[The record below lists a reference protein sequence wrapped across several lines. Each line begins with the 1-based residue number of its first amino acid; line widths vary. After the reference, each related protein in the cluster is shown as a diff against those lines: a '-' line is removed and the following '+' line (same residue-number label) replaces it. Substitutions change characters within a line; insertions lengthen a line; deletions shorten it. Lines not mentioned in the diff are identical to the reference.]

1 MYERIVAGTDLSET
15 ARVATERAA
24 ALAKGLSAELVL
36 VHAGSDPGPALE
48 DLADSLGAKM
58 IVERGHPVDVLLE
71 SAESS
76 DATLLVVGSV
86 GMSGAR
92 RFMLGNVPN
101 KVSHSAR
108 TDLLIVKTDPP
119 RGGWGDGRGG
129 RGDEMGDVGPYSKIM
144 VGTDGSVTAMSA
156 VDRAAD
162 LAAAMGAE
170 LLIVC
175 AFDPPSDAELE
186 RMAASSGSI
195 SAQWDADRSLRDVP
209 DEFRWRIAGAAQAQD
224 VLERSEE
231 HAAKH
236 GVDAEVRTV
245 KGPAPEALISIAEEE
260 DFELIVVGSV
270 GMTGAQRFKLGNV
283 PHRISHHAPTDL
295 LILRTN

>member
-1 MYERIVAGTDLSET
+1 
-15 ARVATERAA
+15 
-24 ALAKGLSAELVL
+24 
-36 VHAGSDPGPALE
+36 
-48 DLADSLGAKM
+48 
-58 IVERGHPVDVLLE
+58 VDVLLE
-71 SAESS
+71 AAESS
-76 DATLLVVGSV
+76 AATLLVVGSV

-119 RGGWGDGRGG
+119 RGGP
-129 RGDEMGDVGPYSKIM
+129 GPYSKIV

-162 LAAAMGAE
+162 LAAVLGAR

-195 SAQWDADRSLRDVP
+195 SAQWDADRSLRGVP

-224 VLERSEE
+224 VLQRSEE

-236 GVDAEVRTV
+236 GVGAEVRTV

>member
-1 MYERIVAGTDLSET
+1 MYERIVAGTDLSKT
-15 ARVATERAA
+15 AEVATQRAA
-24 ALAKGLSAELVL
+24 ELARGLSAKLVL
-36 VHAGSDPGPALE
+36 VHAGSDPGAPLE
-48 DLADSLGAKM
+48 DLAESLDAEVIVAK
-58 IVERGHPVDVLLE
+58 GNPVDVLLTA
-71 SAESS
+71 AESGG
-76 DATLLVVGSV
+76 DATLLAVGSV

-119 RGGWGDGRGG
+119 RF
-129 RGDEMGDVGPYSKIM
+129 EGPYSKIM
-144 VGTDGSVTAMSA
+144 VGTDGSATAMSA

-162 LAAAMGAE
+162 LASALGAK

-175 AFDPPSDAELE
+175 AYDPPSDAELE
-186 RMAASSGSI
+186 RMAASAGSI

-231 HAAKH
+231 HAARH

-245 KGPAPEALISIAEEE
+245 KGPAPEVLISIAEVE

-283 PHRISHHAPTDL
+283 PHRVSHHAPTDL

>member
-1 MYERIVAGTDLSET
+1 MYERIVAGTDLSKT
-15 ARVATERAA
+15 ARFATDRAA
-24 ALAKGLSAELVL
+24 ALAKALSAELVL

-48 DLADSLGAKM
+48 DLAESLGAGV
-58 IVERGHPVDVLLE
+58 IVARGNPVDVLLE
-71 SAESS
+71 AAELG
-76 DATLLVVGSV
+76 DPTLLVVGSV

-119 RGGWGDGRGG
+119 RG
-129 RGDEMGDVGPYSKIM
+129 EVGPYSKIM
-144 VGTDGSVTAMSA
+144 VGTDGSPTAMSA

-162 LAAAMGAE
+162 LAVALEAK

-175 AFDPPSDAELE
+175 AYDPPSDAELE
-186 RMAASSGSI
+186 RISASSGSI
-195 SAQWDADRSLRDVP
+195 SAQWDADRSLRGVP
-209 DEFRWRIAGAAQAQD
+209 DEFRWRISGAAQAQD

-245 KGPAPEALISIAEEE
+245 KGPAPEVLISIAEEE

-270 GMTGAQRFKLGNV
+270 GMTGAERFKLGNV

>member
-1 MYERIVAGTDLSET
+1 MYERIVAGTDLSKT
-15 ARVATERAA
+15 AGVATERAA
-24 ALAKGLSAELVL
+24 GLAKELSASLVL
-36 VHAGSDPGPALE
+36 VHAGSDPGEPLKE
-48 DLADSLGAKM
+48 LAESLDAEVVASKGN
-58 IVERGHPVDVLLE
+58 PVDVLLDA
-71 SAESS
+71 AESVES
-76 DATLLVVGSV
+76 GDQTLLVVGSV

-92 RFMLGNVPN
+92 RFKLGNVPN
-101 KVSHSAR
+101 KVSHSAHR
-108 TDLLIVKTDPP
+108 DLLIVKTDPP
-119 RGGWGDGRGG
+119 PR
-129 RGDEMGDVGPYSKIM
+129 ELSSYSRIL
-144 VGTDGSVTAMSA
+144 VGTDGSATAMSA

-162 LAAAMGAE
+162 LAKALGAE

-175 AFDPPSDAELE
+175 AFDPPSEAELE
-186 RMAASSGSI
+186 RMAASAGSI
-195 SAQWDADRSLRDVP
+195 SAQWDSDRSLRGVP

-245 KGPAPEALISIAEEE
+245 KGSAPEVLISIAKEEG
-260 DFELIVVGSV
+260 FELIVVGSV

-295 LILRTN
+295 LILRTS

>member
-1 MYERIVAGTDLSET
+1 MYERIVAGTDLSKT
-15 ARVATERAA
+15 AEVATQRAA
-24 ALAKGLSAELVL
+24 ELARGLSAKLVL
-36 VHAGSDPGPALE
+36 VHAGSDPGAPLE
-48 DLADSLGAKM
+48 DLAESLDAEVIVAK
-58 IVERGHPVDVLLE
+58 GNPVDLLLE
-71 SAESS
+71 AAESGG
-76 DATLLVVGSV
+76 DATLLAVGSV

-119 RGGWGDGRGG
+119 RF
-129 RGDEMGDVGPYSKIM
+129 EGPYSRIM
-144 VGTDGSVTAMSA
+144 VGTDGSATAMSA

-162 LAAAMGAE
+162 LASALGAK

-175 AFDPPSDAELE
+175 AYDPPSDAELE
-186 RMAASSGSI
+186 RMAASAGSI

-245 KGPAPEALISIAEEE
+245 KGPAPEVLISIAEEE

-283 PHRISHHAPTDL
+283 PHRVSHHAPTDL

>member
-1 MYERIVAGTDLSET
+1 MYERIVAGTDLSKT
-15 ARVATERAA
+15 AEIATQRAA
-24 ALAKGLSAELVL
+24 ALARGLSAKLVL
-36 VHAGSDPGPALE
+36 VHAGSDPGAPLR
-48 DLADSLGAKM
+48 DLAESLDAEVVVNKGN
-58 IVERGHPVDVLLE
+58 PVDVLLE
-71 SAESS
+71 AAESGG

-101 KVSHSAR
+101 KVSHSSR

-119 RGGWGDGRGG
+119 PGG
-129 RGDEMGDVGPYSKIM
+129 RGQDRVGPYSKIL
-144 VGTDGSVTAMSA
+144 VGTDGSATAMSA

-162 LAAAMGAE
+162 LAAALGAE

-175 AFDPPSDAELE
+175 AYDPPSDAELE
-186 RMAASSGSI
+186 RMAASAGSI

-236 GVDAEVRTV
+236 GVNAEVRTV
-245 KGPAPEALISIAEEE
+245 KGPAPEVLISIAEEE
-260 DFELIVVGSV
+260 GFELIVVGSV

>member
-15 ARVATERAA
+15 ARVATEQAA
-24 ALAKGLSAELVL
+24 TLAKGLSAELVL

-48 DLADSLGAKM
+48 ELAESLGGDAIVAK
-58 IVERGHPVDVLLE
+58 GNPVDVLLE
-71 SAESS
+71 AAESD

-101 KVSHSAR
+101 KVSHSAH
-108 TDLLIVKTDPP
+108 TDLLIVKTDVP
-119 RGGWGDGRGG
+119 RG
-129 RGDEMGDVGPYSKIM
+129 DVRLYSKIM
-144 VGTDGSVTAMSA
+144 VGTDGSTTAMLA
-156 VDRAAD
+156 VDKAAD
-162 LAAAMGAE
+162 LAVGLGAE

-175 AFDPPSDAELE
+175 AYDPPSDAELE
-186 RMAASSGSI
+186 RMAASSGDI
-195 SAQWDADRSLRDVP
+195 SAQWKAHRSLGDVP

-231 HAAKH
+231 HAVRH
-236 GVDAEVRTV
+236 GIDAEVRTV
-245 KGPAPEALISIAEEE
+245 KGSASEVLISIAEEE

>member
-24 ALAKGLSAELVL
+24 SLAKGLSAELVL

-48 DLADSLGAKM
+48 DLANSLGAKVV
-58 IVERGHPVDVLLE
+58 VERGNPVDVLLE
-71 SAESS
+71 AAESS
-76 DATLLVVGSV
+76 DATLLAVGSV

-101 KVSHSAR
+101 KVSDSAR

-119 RGGWGDGRGG
+119 RM
-129 RGDEMGDVGPYSKIM
+129 EIGPYSKIM
-144 VGTDGSVTAMSA
+144 VGTDGSATAMSA

-162 LAAAMGAE
+162 LAAALGAK

-175 AFDPPSDAELE
+175 AFDPPSEAELE

-245 KGPAPEALISIAEEE
+245 KGPAPEALIAIAEEE

>member
-1 MYERIVAGTDLSET
+1 MYERIVAGTDLSDT
-15 ARVATERAA
+15 ARFATQRAA

-48 DLADSLGAKM
+48 ELADSMGAGV
-58 IVERGHPVDVLLE
+58 IVARGNPVDVLLE
-71 SAESS
+71 AAESA

-119 RGGWGDGRGG
+119 RG
-129 RGDEMGDVGPYSKIM
+129 EVGPYSKIM
-144 VGTDGSVTAMSA
+144 VGTDGSPTAMSA

-162 LAAAMGAE
+162 LAAALGAK

-175 AFDPPSDAELE
+175 AYDPPSDAELE
-186 RMAASSGSI
+186 RISASSGSI
-195 SAQWDADRSLRDVP
+195 SAQWDADRSLRGVP
-209 DEFRWRIAGAAQAQD
+209 DEFRWRISGAAQAQD

-236 GVDAEVRTV
+236 QVDAEVRTV
-245 KGPAPEALISIAEEE
+245 KGPAPEVLISIAEEE

-270 GMTGAQRFKLGNV
+270 GMTGAERFKLGNV

>member
-1 MYERIVAGTDLSET
+1 MYERIVAGTDLSKT
-15 ARVATERAA
+15 ARFATERAA
-24 ALAKGLSAELVL
+24 ALAKALPAELVL

-48 DLADSLGAKM
+48 ELAESLGAGV
-58 IVERGHPVDVLLE
+58 IVARGNPVDVLLE
-71 SAESS
+71 AAESG
-76 DATLLVVGSV
+76 DPTLLVVGSV

-119 RGGWGDGRGG
+119 RG
-129 RGDEMGDVGPYSKIM
+129 EVGPYSKIM
-144 VGTDGSVTAMSA
+144 VGTDGSPTAMSA

-162 LAAAMGAE
+162 LTVALGAK

-186 RMAASSGSI
+186 RISASPGSI
-195 SAQWDADRSLRDVP
+195 SAQWDADRSLRGVP
-209 DEFRWRIAGAAQAQD
+209 DEFRWRISGASQAQD

-231 HAAKH
+231 HAAKK

-245 KGPAPEALISIAEEE
+245 KGPAPEVLISISEEE

-270 GMTGAQRFKLGNV
+270 GMTGAERFKLGNV

>member
-1 MYERIVAGTDLSET
+1 MYERIVAGTDLSAT
-15 ARVATERAA
+15 ARVATERAE

-48 DLADSLGAKM
+48 GLADSLGAG
-58 IVERGHPVDVLLE
+58 VVVARGNPVDVLLE
-71 SAESS
+71 AAESGG
-76 DATLLVVGSV
+76 ATLLVVGSV

-119 RGGWGDGRGG
+119 RA
-129 RGDEMGDVGPYSKIM
+129 EVGPYSKIM
-144 VGTDGSVTAMSA
+144 VGTDGSTTAMSA
-156 VDRAAD
+156 VDKAAD
-162 LAAAMGAE
+162 LAFGLGAE

-175 AFDPPSDAELE
+175 AFDPPSEAELE
-186 RMAASSGSI
+186 RMAAGSGSI
-195 SAQWDADRSLRDVP
+195 SAQWNADRSLRDVP

-231 HAAKH
+231 HAEKH
-236 GVDAEVRTV
+236 GVDAEVRAV
-245 KGPAPEALISIAEEE
+245 RGPAPEVLISIAEEE

-295 LILRTN
+295 LIMRTN

>member
-1 MYERIVAGTDLSET
+1 MYERIVAGTDLSKT
-15 ARVATERAA
+15 AEVATQRAA
-24 ALAKGLSAELVL
+24 ELARGLSAKLVL
-36 VHAGSDPGPALE
+36 VHAGSDPGAPLE
-48 DLADSLGAKM
+48 DLAESLDAEVIVAK
-58 IVERGHPVDVLLE
+58 GNPVDVLLTA
-71 SAESS
+71 AESGG
-76 DATLLVVGSV
+76 DATLLAVGSV

-119 RGGWGDGRGG
+119 RF
-129 RGDEMGDVGPYSKIM
+129 EGPYSRIM
-144 VGTDGSVTAMSA
+144 VGTDGSATAMSA

-162 LAAAMGAE
+162 LASALGAK

-175 AFDPPSDAELE
+175 AYDPPSDAELE
-186 RMAASSGSI
+186 RMAASAGSI

-231 HAAKH
+231 HAARH

-245 KGPAPEALISIAEEE
+245 KGPAPEVLISIAEEE

-283 PHRISHHAPTDL
+283 PHRVSHHAPTDL

>member
-1 MYERIVAGTDLSET
+1 MYERIVAGTDLSKT
-15 ARVATERAA
+15 AEIATQSAA
-24 ALAKGLSAELVL
+24 ALARGLSAELVL
-36 VHAGSDPGPALE
+36 VHAGSNPGASLD
-48 DLADSLGAKM
+48 DLAQSLDAEV
-58 IVERGHPVDVLLE
+58 IVNKGNPVDVLLE
-71 SAESS
+71 AAESDGS
-76 DATLLVVGSV
+76 ATLLVVGSV

-119 RGGWGDGRGG
+119 RGK
-129 RGDEMGDVGPYSKIM
+129 VGPYSKIM
-144 VGTDGSVTAMSA
+144 VGTDGSTTAMSA

-162 LAAAMGAE
+162 LAAALGAA

-175 AFDPPSDAELE
+175 AYDPPSDAELE
-186 RMAASSGSI
+186 RMAASAGSI
-195 SAQWDADRSLRDVP
+195 SAQWDADRSLRGVP

-245 KGPAPEALISIAEEE
+245 KGSAPEVLISIAEEE

>member
-1 MYERIVAGTDLSET
+1 MYERIVAGTDLSKT
-15 ARVATERAA
+15 AEVATQRAA
-24 ALAKGLSAELVL
+24 ELARGLSAKLVL
-36 VHAGSDPGPALE
+36 VHAGSDPGAPLE
-48 DLADSLGAKM
+48 DLAEFLDADVIVAK
-58 IVERGHPVDVLLE
+58 GNPVDVLLTA
-71 SAESS
+71 AESGG
-76 DATLLVVGSV
+76 DATLLAVGSV

-101 KVSHSAR
+101 KISHSAR

-119 RGGWGDGRGG
+119 RF
-129 RGDEMGDVGPYSKIM
+129 EGPYSRIM
-144 VGTDGSVTAMSA
+144 VGTDGSATAMSA

-162 LAAAMGAE
+162 LASALGAK

-175 AFDPPSDAELE
+175 AYDPPSDAELE
-186 RMAASSGSI
+186 CMAASAGSI
-195 SAQWDADRSLRDVP
+195 SAQWNADRSLRDVP

-245 KGPAPEALISIAEEE
+245 KGPAPEVLISIAEEE

-283 PHRISHHAPTDL
+283 PHRVSHHAPTDL

>member
-1 MYERIVAGTDLSET
+1 MYERIVAGTDLSKT
-15 ARVATERAA
+15 ARFATQRAA

-48 DLADSLGAKM
+48 ELAESLGAGV
-58 IVERGHPVDVLLE
+58 IVTRGNPVDVLLE
-71 SAESS
+71 AAESGEP
-76 DATLLVVGSV
+76 TLLVVGSV

-101 KVSHSAR
+101 KVSHSTR

-119 RGGWGDGRGG
+119 RGEVGR
-129 RGDEMGDVGPYSKIM
+129 YSKIM
-144 VGTDGSVTAMSA
+144 VGTDGSPTAMSA
-156 VDRAAD
+156 VDRSAD
-162 LAAAMGAE
+162 LAVALGAK

-175 AFDPPSDAELE
+175 AYDPPSDAELE
-186 RMAASSGSI
+186 RISASSGSI
-195 SAQWDADRSLRDVP
+195 SAQWDADRSLRGVP
-209 DEFRWRIAGAAQAQD
+209 DEFRWRISGAAQAQD

-245 KGPAPEALISIAEEE
+245 KGPAPEVLISIAEEE

-270 GMTGAQRFKLGNV
+270 GMTGAERFKLGNV

>member
-1 MYERIVAGTDLSET
+1 MYERIAAGTDLSKT
-15 ARVATERAA
+15 AEVATQRAA
-24 ALAKGLSAELVL
+24 ELARGLSAKLVL
-36 VHAGSDPGPALE
+36 VHAGSDPGAPLE
-48 DLADSLGAKM
+48 DLAESLDAEVIVAK
-58 IVERGHPVDVLLE
+58 GNPVDVLLE
-71 SAESS
+71 AAESDG
-76 DATLLVVGSV
+76 DATLLAVGSV

-119 RGGWGDGRGG
+119 RF
-129 RGDEMGDVGPYSKIM
+129 EGPYSRIM
-144 VGTDGSVTAMSA
+144 VGTDGSATAMSA

-162 LAAAMGAE
+162 LSSALGAK

-175 AFDPPSDAELE
+175 AYDPPSDAELE
-186 RMAASSGSI
+186 RMAASAGSI

-245 KGPAPEALISIAEEE
+245 KGPAPEVLISIAEEE

-283 PHRISHHAPTDL
+283 PHRVSHHAPTDL

>member
-1 MYERIVAGTDLSET
+1 MYERIVAGTDLSKT
-15 ARVATERAA
+15 ARFATDRAA
-24 ALAKGLSAELVL
+24 ALAKALSAELVL

-48 DLADSLGAKM
+48 DLAESLGAGV
-58 IVERGHPVDVLLE
+58 IVTRGNPVDVLLE
-71 SAESS
+71 AAESG
-76 DATLLVVGSV
+76 DPTLLVVGSV

-119 RGGWGDGRGG
+119 RGEVGR
-129 RGDEMGDVGPYSKIM
+129 YSKIM
-144 VGTDGSVTAMSA
+144 VGTDGSPTAMSA

-162 LAAAMGAE
+162 LAVALEAK

-175 AFDPPSDAELE
+175 AYDPPSDAELE
-186 RMAASSGSI
+186 RISASSGSI
-195 SAQWDADRSLRDVP
+195 SAQWDADRSLRGVP
-209 DEFRWRIAGAAQAQD
+209 DEFRWRISGAAQAQD

-236 GVDAEVRTV
+236 GVEAEVRTV
-245 KGPAPEALISIAEEE
+245 KGPAPEVLISISEEE

-270 GMTGAQRFKLGNV
+270 GMTGAERFKLGNV

>member
-1 MYERIVAGTDLSET
+1 MYERIVAGTDLSKT
-15 ARVATERAA
+15 AEVATQRAA
-24 ALAKGLSAELVL
+24 ALAGGLSAKLVL
-36 VHAGSDPGPALE
+36 VHAGSDPGAPLE
-48 DLADSLGAKM
+48 DLAGSLDAEV
-58 IVERGHPVDVLLE
+58 IVDKGNPVDVLLE
-71 SAESS
+71 AAESGG

-119 RGGWGDGRGG
+119 RG
-129 RGDEMGDVGPYSKIM
+129 DVVPYSKIM
-144 VGTDGSVTAMSA
+144 VGTDGSATAMSA

-162 LAAAMGAE
+162 LATALGAE

-186 RMAASSGSI
+186 RMAASAGSI

-245 KGPAPEALISIAEEE
+245 KGPAPEVLISIAEEE

>member
-1 MYERIVAGTDLSET
+1 MYERIVAGTDLSKT
-15 ARVATERAA
+15 ARFATERAA
-24 ALAKGLSAELVL
+24 ALAKALPAELVL
-36 VHAGSDPGPALE
+36 VHAGSDPGPALKE
-48 DLADSLGAKM
+48 LAESLGAGV
-58 IVERGHPVDVLLE
+58 IVARGNPVDVLLE
-71 SAESS
+71 AAESG
-76 DATLLVVGSV
+76 DPTLLVVGSV

-119 RGGWGDGRGG
+119 RG
-129 RGDEMGDVGPYSKIM
+129 EVGPYSKIM
-144 VGTDGSVTAMSA
+144 VGTDGSPTAMSA

-162 LAAAMGAE
+162 LTVMLGAK

-175 AFDPPSDAELE
+175 AYDPPSDAELE
-186 RMAASSGSI
+186 RISASSGSI
-195 SAQWDADRSLRDVP
+195 SAQWDADRSLRGVP
-209 DEFRWRIAGAAQAQD
+209 DEFRWRISGASQAQD

-245 KGPAPEALISIAEEE
+245 KGPAPEVLISIAEEE

-270 GMTGAQRFKLGNV
+270 GMTGAERFKLGNV